1 MKRIYFVA
9 LLLLTS
15 LLCVS
20 CGTCKSSNDVN
31 LATLDGSSWVLTHMD
46 GIKVNKDAIQT
57 ANINISKGRISG
69 RAACNSYGA
78 ECLVYSD
85 GRIKIG
91 DMMSTLMDCHN
102 MMYESIFL
110 AALQEA
116 KAFRMDGAN
125 TLKLYSTHD
134 ASGQPSL
141 TFKRK

>member
-9 LLLLTS
+9 LLMLTT

-20 CGTCKSSNDVN
+20 CGSSKNSSKIN
-31 LATLDGSSWVLTHMD
+31 LASLDGSSWELTHMD
-46 GIKVNKDAIQT
+46 GIKVNKEAVQT
-57 ANINISKGRISG
+57 ATISISG
-69 RAACNSYGA
+69 ASISGQAACNSYGG
-78 ECLVYSD
+78 ECFVYSD
-85 GRIKIG
+85 GRIKVG
-91 DMMSTLMDCHN
+91 DMMATRMACSN
-102 MMYESIFL
+102 MMYERIFL

-116 KAFRMDGAN
+116 KTFRMDGAN

>member
-1 MKRIYFVA
+1 MKRIYLVA
-9 LLLLTS
+9 LLLLTT

-20 CGTCKSSNDVN
+20 CGSSKNSSKIN
-31 LATLDGSSWVLTHMD
+31 LASLDGSSWELTHMD
-46 GIKVNKDAIQT
+46 GIKVNKDAVQT
-57 ANINISKGRISG
+57 ATISISG
-69 RAACNSYGA
+69 ASISGQAACNSYGG
-78 ECLVYSD
+78 ECFVYSD
-85 GRIKIG
+85 GRIKVG
-91 DMMSTLMDCHN
+91 DMMATRMACSN
-102 MMYESIFL
+102 MMYERIFL

>member
-1 MKRIYFVA
+1 MKRLYFVA

-20 CGTCKSSNDVN
+20 CGTCKSSSKIN
-31 LATLDGSSWVLTHMD
+31 LATLDGSSWELTHMD
-46 GIKVNKDAIQT
+46 GIKINDDALQT
-57 ANINISKGRISG
+57 ATISISKASIYGK
-69 RAACNSYGA
+69 AACNSYGG
-78 ECLVYSD
+78 ECLIYSD

-91 DMMSTLMDCHN
+91 DLMSTLMACTN
-102 MMYESIFL
+102 MTYERIFL

-116 KAFRMDGAN
+116 KTIRMSGTN
-125 TLKLYSTHD
+125 KLMLYSTHD

>member
-1 MKRIYFVA
+1 MKRIYLVA
-9 LLLLTS
+9 LLLLTT

-20 CGTCKSSNDVN
+20 CGTSKNSSKIN
-31 LATLDGSSWVLTHMD
+31 LASLDGSSWELTHMD
-46 GIKVNKDAIQT
+46 GIEINEDALQT
-57 ANINISKGRISG
+57 ATISKARISG
-69 RAACNSYGA
+69 QAACNSYGG
-78 ECLVYSD
+78 ECMMYSD

-91 DMMSTLMDCHN
+91 DMMSTRMACSN
-102 MMYESIFL
+102 MMYERIFL

-125 TLKLYSTHD
+125 RLKLYSTHD